1 MYTRVIMYNH
11 KRIDIQ
17 KELAWYT
24 ETHFHT
30 ALFTPFLKACAF
42 QTIVF
47 RFCISLSSLGR
58 IQYLRKS
65 AEENT

>member
-1 MYTRVIMYNH
+1 MYNH

-30 ALFTPFLKACAF
+30 ALFTPFLKACTF
-42 QTIVF
+42 QARVF
-47 RFCISLSSLGR
+47 RLHTSLPCLGR

-65 AEENT
+65 AENT

>member
-1 MYTRVIMYNH
+1 MYDH

-17 KELAWYT
+17 KELAWYA

-42 QTIVF
+42 QTRVF
-47 RFCISLSSLGR
+47 RFYISVPSLGR
-58 IQYLRKS
+58 IQ
-65 AEENT
+65 N